1 MNTLQTIFNEIGN
14 LTDVDYGANDK
25 GGKIHT
31 YLDTYDKLFKP
42 FQKGCSILEIGL
54 AKGDSILLWDKYFTK
69 SKIVGCDLS
78 IVFSSPSYKN
88 DVELIACDGT
98 KPELLDK
105 LNGQKF
111 DIIIDDSSHVTQD
124 QIDTFNMLKGSMKP
138 NGVYIIE
145 DILAYDIEKH
155 RYAALHHNIEVVDM
169 RSNGRFDNMLIIF
182 RDFK

>member
-1 MNTLQTIFNEIGN
+1 MVTLKEIFAEIGN
-14 LTDVDYGANDK
+14 HTGVDIGCNDK
-25 GGKIHT
+25 DGIHT
-31 YLDTYDKLFKP
+31 YVDTYDKLFKP

-111 DIIIDDSSHVTQD
+111 DIMIDDGDHTHQS
-124 QIDTFNMLKGSMKP
+124 QIKTFNLLKNSMNKG
-138 NGVYIIE
+138 GVYIIE
-145 DILAYDIEKH
+145 DILSPEQSLPYLTKIHD
-155 RYAALHHNIEVVDM
+155 NCEVIDM
-169 RSNGRFDNMLIIF
+169 RHINNRFDNMLLVYRF
-182 RDFK
+182 